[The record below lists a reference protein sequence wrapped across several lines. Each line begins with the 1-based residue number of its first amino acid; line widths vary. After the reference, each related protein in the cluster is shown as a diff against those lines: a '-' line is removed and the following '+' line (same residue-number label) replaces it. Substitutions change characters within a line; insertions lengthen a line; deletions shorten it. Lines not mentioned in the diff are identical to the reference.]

1 MSETARSREARPL
14 SVIPPAPVVDTA
26 AAEGAIADFLR
37 AFGVNIDDP
46 NLRETPRRVVETFAE
61 FLTKP
66 RFRLTTFP
74 NDEGYD
80 ELIVARNIPFH
91 SLCQHHLLPFV
102 GVAQVAYLPAE
113 RILGISKLARL
124 VEMFA
129 RELQVQERMTK
140 QIAGWLQDNLH
151 PKGVGVILEA
161 EHMCMTLRGVQ
172 KSGSST
178 VTSALLGVV
187 RDDMR
192 TRDEFLSL
200 AKPS

>member
-1 MSETARSREARPL
+1 MSKTAHSLEPRPL
-14 SVIPPAPVVDTA
+14 SVIPPAPVVDTG
-26 AAEGAIADFLR
+26 AAEDAIADFLR
-37 AFGVNIDDP
+37 AFGVDLDDP
-46 NLRETPRRVVETFAE
+46 NLSETPRRVAETFAE

-66 RFRLTTFP
+66 RFRLTTFA
-74 NDEGYD
+74 NGEGYD

-129 RELQVQERMTK
+129 RELQVQERMTQ

-178 VTSALLGVV
+178 VTSALLGAV
-187 RDDMR
+187 RDDIR

>member
-1 MSETARSREARPL
+1 MSDGARALEPRSL
-14 SVIPPAPVVDTA
+14 KVVPAVPVTDTV
-26 AAEGAIADFLR
+26 AAEGAITDFLR
-37 AFGVNIDDP
+37 AFGLDLDDP
-46 NLRETPRRVVETFAE
+46 NLRQTPRRVAQTFGE

-66 RFRLTTFP
+66 PFRLTTFP

-80 ELIVARNIPFH
+80 ELIVARNISFH

-102 GVAQVAYLPAE
+102 GVAQVAYLPAD
-113 RILGISKLARL
+113 RILGFSKLARL

-129 RELQVQERMTK
+129 RNLQVQERMTQ
-140 QIAGWLQDNLH
+140 QIADWLQENLR

-172 KSGSST
+172 KPGSST
-178 VTSALLGVV
+178 VTSALLGAI
-187 RDDMR
+187 RDDIR

-200 AKPS
+200 ARQS